1 LTSSTEESDEKN
13 ALPDVFVGGPED
25 VGSLERPDLPA
36 LANSLAHLE
45 AQLSDER
52 DKRKEERFH
61 WIVVTSVMFDVI
73 AISALN
79 GSWLFLPIFL
89 LQLIALI
96 GFARAN
102 GVDWAVQLI
111 GQLFHWVSEW
121 GKEK

>member
-1 LTSSTEESDEKN
+1 MTSSTDESDEKN
-13 ALPDVFVGGPED
+13 ALPEVFVGGTDD
-25 VGSLERPDLPA
+25 VVGPGRDDVPA
-36 LANSLAHLE
+36 LAASIAHLE

-61 WIVVTSVMFDVI
+61 WIVVTSLLLDVV
-73 AISALN
+73 AITALD
-79 GSWLFLPIFL
+79 GSWLFLPVFL
-89 LQLIALI
+89 LQLIVLI
-96 GFARAN
+96 GFAKAN